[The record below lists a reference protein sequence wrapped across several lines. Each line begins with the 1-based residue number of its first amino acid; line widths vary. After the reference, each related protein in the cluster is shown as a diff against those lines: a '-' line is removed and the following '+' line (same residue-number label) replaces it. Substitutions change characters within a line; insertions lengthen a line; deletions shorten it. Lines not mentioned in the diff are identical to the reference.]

1 MDSSI
6 GKTWS
11 REQLMANSLRF
22 LVACMVNRANSGH
35 LGMPLGMADV
45 ATILWSEF
53 LHFCPG
59 SNYRDRFILSC
70 GHGSALLYSLLY
82 CFHSLEIED
91 LEQFRKLD
99 SRTPGHPE
107 YSPEF
112 GVELTTGPLGQGLA
126 CSIGMTSPHY
136 WTYVFCSDGDLMEG
150 VAHEAL
156 ALAANFWQK
165 RVHNLLVFW
174 DDNRITIDGST
185 SLSCACDLG
194 NLFLAHGWE
203 IIEIDGHDYSQIRDS
218 IAKAKTALVP
228 VCIRCKTTIGK
239 YMEDAGTEKAHSGK
253 IKDLESFKQKIGMRY
268 PDFKLPIELLE
279 LWTGAR
285 ERGKEHCQGIQEPLG
300 IEDQISPTPSLTRI
314 GHNFENLKTLQ
325 IAKKLR
331 TRKMIQYVLENTDI
345 SVGSADLGESTGTRC
360 ANKNQLGQ
368 SLENREDGSKA
379 EADYLH
385 FGVREHGMV
394 AFAVGQA
401 LSGKWLPIAT
411 FLSFTDYARPT
422 IRLAA
427 MMKAKMLLI
436 ATHDSIGVGEDGP
449 THQPIEQLWS
459 LRLIPHLKVFRPA
472 NFTEMLASF
481 QLAEAN
487 PSVIVCS
494 RQEIEL
500 FDSDF
505 NDCLRGGY
513 LVAEDYEPS
522 YTLIATGSEVQIAL
536 KVAKFLPGAR
546 VVSLP
551 CLEIFEAQPIEY
563 QKQILGSLPRI
574 SIEAGVAAPWHK
586 YVDLAFGIDEF
597 GKSASA
603 GDLFNVHLN
612 PEKIAIEIEKFLINF
627 SKI

>member
-1 MDSSI
+1 MDCNME
-6 GKTWS
+6 KTWG

-45 ATILWSEF
+45 ATILWNEF

-59 SNYRDRFILSC
+59 SSYRDRFILSC

-82 CFHSLEIED
+82 CFHSLETAD
-91 LEQFRKLD
+91 LLQFRKLN

-112 GVELTTGPLGQGLA
+112 GVEMTTGPLGQGLA

-165 RVHNLLVFW
+165 HVHNLLVFW

-185 SLSCACDLG
+185 SLSCASDLG

-203 IIEIDGHDYSQIRDS
+203 IIEIDGHDYYQIRNS
-218 IAKAKTALVP
+218 IAKAKTMLVP

-253 IKDLESFKQKIGMRY
+253 IKDLESFKEKIGMRY
-268 PDFKLPIELLE
+268 PDFELPIQLLE
-279 LWTGAR
+279 LWAGAR
-285 ERGKEHCQGIQEPLG
+285 ERGKEHCRRIQEFL
-300 IEDQISPTPSLTRI
+300 EAKDQISPTPFPKKINHS
-314 GHNFENLKTLQ
+314 FENLKALQ
-325 IAKKLR
+325 IAKKLS

-360 ANKNQLGQ
+360 ANRGEPDNPG
-368 SLENREDGSKA
+368 ESKFRP
-379 EADYLH
+379 EYLH

-401 LSGKWLPIAT
+401 LSGKWLPVAT
-411 FLSFTDYARPT
+411 FLSFSDYARPT

-459 LRLIPHLKVFRPA
+459 LRLIPELKVFRPA
-472 NFTEMLASF
+472 NFTEILASF

-513 LVAEDYEPS
+513 LVAEDDESS
-522 YTLIATGSEVQIAL
+522 YTLLATGSEVHIAV
-536 KVAKFLPGAR
+536 KVARLLPGAR
-546 VVSLP
+546 IVSLP
-551 CLEIFEAQPIEY
+551 CLEVFEMQSTAY
-563 QKQILGSLPRI
+563 QEQILGFLPRI
-574 SIEAGVAAPWHK
+574 SIEAGVTAPWYR

-597 GKSASA
+597 GKSSSA
-603 GDLFNVHLN
+603 DDLFHLHLN